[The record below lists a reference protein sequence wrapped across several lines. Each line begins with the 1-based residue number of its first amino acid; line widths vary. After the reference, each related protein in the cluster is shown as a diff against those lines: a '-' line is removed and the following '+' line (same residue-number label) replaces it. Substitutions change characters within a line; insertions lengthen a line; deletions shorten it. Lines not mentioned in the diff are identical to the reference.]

1 MSYYSALMKTQLA
14 QRRASTT
21 PVVRVE
27 ETLRN
32 AGASVLAATGILASP
47 WILFAIA
54 CKTYIYFTTGNVV
67 LPGRAHPHRYVQP
80 RRAHGGS
87 SRSDPW
93 RHDAVQCRSVT
104 QEAPPQISTLIGVGD
119 YYVNRVTSC

>member
-1 MSYYSALMKTQLA
+1 MKTQLA

-21 PVVRVE
+21 PVVGVE
-27 ETLRN
+27 ATLRN

-54 CKTYIYFTTGNVV
+54 YKTYIYFTTGTWYF
-67 LPGRAHPHRYVQP
+67 LGAPTPHRHVQP
-80 RRAHGGS
+80 RRPHGNS
-87 SRSDPW
+87 SRSGPW

-104 QEAPPQISTLIGVGD
+104 QESPTQISTLMGVGD
-119 YYVNRVTSC
+119 YYVNHVTSS